1 MGKSTTT
8 SQYASIPP
16 RRFGVADALFT
27 STQQKVLALLFGQP
41 ERTFYTAELIAL
53 AEAGSGAVQ
62 RELARLTE
70 AGLITIS
77 RIGNQKHY
85 QANQQ
90 SPIFEELRQIAR
102 KTFALSVP
110 LKQALEPLAE
120 RIDLALVYGSQ
131 AKKSDTASSDI
142 DLLVVA
148 DELTLEELF
157 KALQPVEQE
166 SGRPVNPTLLTRKE
180 FSRRRLNP
188 DSFISRVIQGEVIPL
203 IGSVDGQ

>member
-1 MGKSTTT
+1 MGISKKTTRYR
-8 SQYASIPP
+8 SSPSL
-16 RRFGVADALFT
+16 RVGVADALFT

-41 ERTFYTAELIAL
+41 ERSFYTAELIAL

-70 AGLITIS
+70 AGLITVS

-85 QANQQ
+85 RANQQ

-110 LKQALEPLAE
+110 LKRALEPLAE
-120 RIDLALVYGSQ
+120 RIDLALVYGSH
-131 AKKSDTASSDI
+131 AKKSDTAASDI

-148 DELTLEELF
+148 DGLSLEELF
-157 KALQPVEQE
+157 KALQPLERE
-166 SGRPVNPTLLTRKE
+166 SGRPINPNLLTREE
-180 FSRRRLNP
+180 FSRRRLKP
-188 DSFISRVIQGEVIPL
+188 DSFVSRVLQGEVIPL